1 MGTHRPPY
9 CRQHANN
16 IRWQAPHRPHTH
28 NSATLK
34 VHVQFPFRFGCNPLT
49 LSSFRNPE
57 IHNLHPEGICFWQTE
72 LKRWQCHHARFQDPR
87 EGASRC
93 LRTVAHCWTL
103 HFHFVCLHTPRK
115 SSSSLSA
122 LWFRSSEGPA
132 LQMSA
137 AGTAYKQTPSREVC
151 ESERAQPFSF
161 FQIVQEG
168 FRFVFTWIA
177 FHYLLFENRRA
188 STYNLAVILWY

>member
-34 VHVQFPFRFGCNPLT
+34 VHFQFPFRFGCNPLT

-72 LKRWQCHHARFQDPR
+72 LKRWQCHHARFQDSR

-93 LRTVAHCWTL
+93 LQTVAHCWMVTSGWCVLTASPRHLPQLTVECGHYTSTL
-103 HFHFVCLHTPRK
+103 VVSTHRGSPAAA
-115 SSSSLSA
+115 SPLSGFA
-122 LWFRSSEGPA
+122 VVR
-132 LQMSA
+132 
-137 AGTAYKQTPSREVC
+137 V
-151 ESERAQPFSF
+151 QPCK
-161 FQIVQEG
+161 
-168 FRFVFTWIA
+168 
-177 FHYLLFENRRA
+177 
-188 STYNLAVILWY
+188 